1 MIQRIQTV
9 FLLIATMLLIF
20 VVSFPI
26 AEFVRN
32 TDQAIFEL
40 GFKGLIEESADGTIE
55 FYTLP
60 LSILIALCLA
70 ITVFTI
76 FLYKKRIFQ
85 IRLSVANIVLLIGLQ
100 GLMYYYVRAA
110 QLALPASVSYK
121 LFFIFPLVAAILV
134 FLALRGVARD
144 EALIRSLD
152 RLR

>member
-9 FLLIATMLLIF
+9 FLIIATMLLIF

-26 AEFVRN
+26 AEFVRHS
-32 TDQAIFEL
+32 DQAILEL
-40 GFKGLIEESADGTIE
+40 GFKGLIEEGTNGTAD
-55 FYTLP
+55 FATLP

-76 FLYKKRIFQ
+76 LLYKKRILQ
-85 IRLSVANIVLLIGLQ
+85 IRLSVVNIILLIGLE

-134 FLALRGVARD
+134 FLALRAIARD